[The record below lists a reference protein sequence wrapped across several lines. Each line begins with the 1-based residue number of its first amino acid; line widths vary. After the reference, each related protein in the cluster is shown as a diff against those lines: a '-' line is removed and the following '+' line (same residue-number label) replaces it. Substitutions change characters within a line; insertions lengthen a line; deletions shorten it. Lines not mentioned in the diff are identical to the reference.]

1 MRTQHPSLPNLATDG
16 LEEDFVWKGTIIMK
30 NKTNTYEVTLKTG
43 VARSP
48 EFEKKQLAT
57 HGVNVGLLCGHQCTY
72 CSTPS
77 LHRTHR
83 SFGEHDTTAFEDG
96 LVVVDPNSVERIKKD
111 LHKLQVMDV
120 VQLCTTTDA
129 WSPEC
134 QELDLGRQC
143 LEALLEGSRCQ
154 VRILTKNVAVANE
167 FDLIVR
173 HRDRVQLGLSITAA
187 PAKSEIMQLVEP
199 HASSN
204 TERFEC
210 LLEADRRGIRTF
222 GMVCPCLPGILDH
235 RDDLNAVAAL
245 LKRCN
250 AEEVF
255 LEPVNARGSALR
267 KTAETFEEAG
277 LVDYADAVNRIRNRV
292 QWSQYTRHLIEAAE
306 SAFASWHRRGQIKV
320 LLYPSGLEGQDRRAL
335 KSRKSVIWL
344 RKDDAK

>member
-222 GMVCPCLPGILDH
+222 GMVCPCLPGVLVD
-235 RDDLNAVAAL
+235 RSSLKEVAGFMR
-245 LKRCN
+245 RCR

-255 LEPVNARGSALR
+255 LEPVNARGSALP
-267 KTAETFEEAG
+267 KTVETFAEAG
-277 LVDYADAVNRIRNRV
+277 LADHADAVNRIRNRV
-292 QWSQYTRHLIEAAE
+292 EWSRYTRKLIETAE
-306 SAFASWHRRGQIKV
+306 SVFSTWRRYNRLHV
-320 LLYPSGLEGQDRRAL
+320 LLYPSGLQEEDQTAL

-344 RKDDAK
+344 GKEDEK